1 MGVGNDIDLFIF
13 TFHLVYN
20 RVVYNSSMKSLIR
33 KYGIFPSYRK
43 KIWLEMKN
51 VDKKMIEN
59 QGYYQKMLQVHKDV
73 FNEAE
78 YQIDLDLSRTF
89 PQHAFFSK
97 KNSKGRKQLKRIL
110 IAFSWRNPYVAY
122 AQSLNYI
129 VAMLLLH
136 CDEET
141 AFWLFVELVEEIL
154 PRNYYNP
161 HLTGIRIDSKV
172 LDELIKNRLPKIHAH
187 FQNLQL
193 DCTAFCSGWFMR
205 VFVDIFPV
213 GK

>member
-1 MGVGNDIDLFIF
+1 MWNNFIVNII
-13 TFHLVYN
+13 VYN
-20 RVVYNSSMKSLIR
+20 KVVYNSTVKSLIR
-33 KYGIFPSYRK
+33 KHGIFPAYRK
-43 KIWLEMKN
+43 KLWLEINN

-59 QGYYQKMLQVHKDV
+59 QGYYQKMLQVHQDV

-78 YQIDLDLSRTF
+78 HQIDLDLSRTF
-89 PQHAFFSK
+89 PSHPFFAK
-97 KNSKGRKQLKRIL
+97 KNSKGRQQLKRIL

-161 HLTGIRIDSKV
+161 QLTGIRIDSKV
-172 LDELIKNRLPKIHAH
+172 LDELIRNRLPKIHSH
-187 FQNLQL
+187 FQNLEL

-205 VFVDIFPV
+205 VFLDIFPV
-213 GK
+213 GKSI